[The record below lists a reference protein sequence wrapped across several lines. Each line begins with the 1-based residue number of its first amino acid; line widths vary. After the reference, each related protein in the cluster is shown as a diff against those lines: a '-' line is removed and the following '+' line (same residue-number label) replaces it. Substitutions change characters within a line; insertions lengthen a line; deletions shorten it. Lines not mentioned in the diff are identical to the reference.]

1 MLATVEVLLYKADYL
16 FNLSV
21 SVRTRLKY
29 AQVFECLLLSVDKY
43 TCQHLLIQYGIG
55 LDTIGYY
62 VVDIL
67 DEHYICIDVVEVL
80 DEGAM
85 ATWTEQQSAVFVA
98 ERSIVGVG
106 CDCVGAGLLLRE
118 AYIKM
123 DVIEFLKRL
132 KFLSNF
138 ALEQLKMLV
147 RHGKVDV
154 GLAVR
159 AGIECCLNE
168 VFLHRSAR
176 SVLVVVE

>member
-16 FNLSV
+16 LNLSV

-29 AQVFECLLLSVDKY
+29 AQVSECLLLSVDKY
-43 TCQHLLIQYGIG
+43 ACQHLLIQYGIG
-55 LDTIGYY
+55 LDTVGYY
-62 VVDIL
+62 VIDIL
-67 DEHYICIDVVEVL
+67 NEHYICINVVEVL

-85 ATWTEQQSAVFVA
+85 AAWTEQQSTILVA

-106 CDCVGAGLLLRE
+106 SDGVGAGLLLRE

-147 RHGKVDV
+147 RHGEVDV
-154 GLAVR
+154 GLTVR
-159 AGIECCLNE
+159 AGIECSCP
-168 VFLHRSAR
+168 
-176 SVLVVVE
+176 